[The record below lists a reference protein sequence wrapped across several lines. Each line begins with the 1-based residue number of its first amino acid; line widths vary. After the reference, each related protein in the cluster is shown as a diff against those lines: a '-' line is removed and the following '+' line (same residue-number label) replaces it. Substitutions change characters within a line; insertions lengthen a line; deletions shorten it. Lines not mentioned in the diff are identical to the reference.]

1 MEQFARRNFSFLV
14 GCADG
19 VDCSFSRA
27 LSCSPYRERCFVACV
42 FSGRRKRARSDGLFA
57 SVVVPE
63 SLPPM
68 EALHRRTHWMIKR
81 CSLATRHPSH
91 ERLQRSMLDIP

>member
-19 VDCSFSRA
+19 VDCSFRRA
-27 LSCSPYRERCFVACV
+27 LAHSPYRERCFVACA

-63 SLPPM
+63 GLPPKA
-68 EALHRRTHWMIKR
+68 ALHRRTLGMVKR

-91 ERLQRSMLDIP
+91 ERLKRSVKDIL